1 MPRSAIHKQNVRQ
14 DLVQTGR
21 ELFAR
26 QGLKATSIQ
35 ELTQAVS
42 IAQGS
47 FYSHFESK
55 EELFFEI
62 LELEEAAI
70 AARIIERL
78 HARELTRVHLKSV
91 IEWALEE
98 LRNNP
103 ILQTVLDPGE
113 YKRLL
118 RKVPAERLQSHLKN
132 EQNLLAELV
141 AGFQA
146 EGLIR
151 AIEPDELAG
160 LFHALFVMTLH
171 QDEIGAEL
179 FTRVLDRLTGLVA
192 DHIATQ
198 GERTVQL

>member
-1 MPRSAIHKQNVRQ
+1 MPRSAINKQNIRQ

-21 ELFAR
+21 ELFSR
-26 QGLKATSIQ
+26 HGLKATSIQ

-62 LELEEAAI
+62 LEQEETDI
-70 AARIIERL
+70 AGKIIERL
-78 HARELTRVHLKSV
+78 HAQQLTRAHLKSV
-91 IEWALEE
+91 IEWSLEE

-103 ILQTVLDPGE
+103 ILQTILDPGE

-118 RKVPAERLQSHLKN
+118 HKVPAERLQSHLKS
-132 EQNLLAELV
+132 EQDLLAEVV
-141 AGFQA
+141 ASLQA
-146 EGLIR
+146 DGLITL
-151 AIEPDELAG
+151 IEPDELTG
-160 LFHALFVMTLH
+160 LLHALFVMTLH

-179 FTRVLDRLTGLVA
+179 FPRVLDRLIGLVA
-192 DHIATQ
+192 DHVATH
-198 GERTVQL
+198 GERTIQP